1 MVAQQSDCSFYIEK
15 NKTRKKVF
23 HSLYPLS
30 FIITETIDVTL
41 NISDKG
47 SPGTIELIFDFSD
60 TSGLPTEMGSTL
72 IIKFTDGTSCSIIA
86 RTKKTN
92 SSIIYF
98 TLVEKGSNSSLT
110 LHSGKNDGF
119 ITDKLS
125 KVYISELIIMAD
137 YKQRKIL
144 IPETKAAI
152 IKNTIQCLTN

>member
-1 MVAQQSDCSFYIEK
+1 VVAQQSDCSFYIEQD
-15 NKTRKKVF
+15 KTQKKVS
-23 HSLYPLS
+23 HSLYPLN
-30 FIITETIDVTL
+30 FIITESIDVTL

-47 SPGTIELIFDFSD
+47 SPNSIELIFDFSD
-60 TSGLPTEMGSTL
+60 TSGLPTELGSTL

-86 RTKKTN
+86 RTKKIN

-110 LHSGKNDGF
+110 SPSGKNDAF

-125 KVYISELIIMAD
+125 KVDIRELMIMAD
-137 YKQRKIL
+137 YKQREIL